1 MKFMGQKGGK
11 DHLLAAVVAGSES
24 SRFVYRGQTPMPVW
38 GYCPHRCRGS
48 LSNNG
53 FLLPGFYLQPGSW
66 WSSGGCLTSLLC
78 AVTCRHPMSE
88 LHPFEIPR
96 KVLVT
101 ESYMILLYSVQFL
114 CIVRFAEVVLF

>member
-1 MKFMGQKGGK
+1 
-11 DHLLAAVVAGSES
+11 
-24 SRFVYRGQTPMPVW
+24 
-38 GYCPHRCRGS
+38 
-48 LSNNG
+48 
-53 FLLPGFYLQPGSW
+53 
-66 WSSGGCLTSLLC
+66 
-78 AVTCRHPMSE
+78 MSE